1 MGAEY
6 LPLIESLMKLDA
18 PIVLFGGFAEDAML
32 GGAIRRHHDDVDV
45 LIERSSL
52 PRGLEIFDELGFGPP
67 EVRWAPVPGEPLVLG
82 TIRDELNLELSVF
95 DSTLEGTCSFT
106 IDDEAGRLVRIV
118 MPPTC
123 CRGPPSSSRGSR
135 YGPSHRSPR
144 SDPGRARDRR
154 FARRSPP
161 ERHPVASGAARSL
174 LRRQER
180 GGARSH
186 DRATLRA

>member
-1 MGAEY
+1 MGVEY
-6 LPLIESLMKLDA
+6 LPLIELLMKLDA

-95 DSTLEGTCSFT
+95 ESTLEGTCSFT

-118 MPPTC
+118 MPPDMLSW
-123 CRGPPSSSRGSR
+123 PPVQLEGVEVRTISPLAQYQIRAGLAIVGSLGGLR
-135 YGPSHRSPR
+135 PKDIPSQ
-144 SDPGRARDRR
+144 
-154 FARRSPP
+154 
-161 ERHPVASGAARSL
+161 AAL
-174 LRRQER
+174 
-180 GGARSH
+180 H
-186 DRATLRA
+186 DRYFADKSEEDLAPVIEPL